1 MARADKSVFQI
12 MDENTKPATEIAA
25 TVLQQKMMEQAGE
38 LQSVH
43 FVGPNG
49 KMINGFYSPIER
61 AFLPKFKVE

>member
-38 LQSVH
+38 LQVVH

-61 AFLPKFKVE
+61 AFLPKFKV